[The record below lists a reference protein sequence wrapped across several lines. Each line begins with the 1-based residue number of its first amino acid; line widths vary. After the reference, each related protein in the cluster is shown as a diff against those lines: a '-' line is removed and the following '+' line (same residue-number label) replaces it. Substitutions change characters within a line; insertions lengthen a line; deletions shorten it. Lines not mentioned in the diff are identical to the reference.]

1 MGTTSL
7 KLSDEIKAKAANAA
21 KELGVSAHAFMVE
34 AIRQASVNTEYRSAF
49 IAEAKAAREATLI
62 AKEVYESKD
71 VFDHLRS
78 RIAGKQGTPPKANSW

>member
-1 MGTTSL
+1 MSTTSL
-7 KLSDEIKAKAANAA
+7 KLSDELKLKAANAA

-49 IAEAKAAREATLI
+49 IAEAKAAREATL
-62 AKEVYESKD
+62 KTDEVYESKD

-78 RIAGKQGTPPKANSW
+78 RIAGKKATSLKAKSW

>member
-1 MGTTSL
+1 MSTTSL

-34 AIRQASVNTEYRSAF
+34 AIRQASINTEYRSAF
-49 IAEAKAAREATLI
+49 IAEAKAAREATLN
-62 AKEVYESKD
+62 ANEVYESKD

-78 RIAGKQGTPPKANSW
+78 RIAGKQVTSLKAKSW